1 MPLHAAGD
9 LLVGEAA
16 VDVAGHA
23 PVQLPGVRLGPH
35 HEQLREERIGPAE
48 LRAQYLHTESLIITS
63 DLAQNKN
70 FLRKFTSVFP
80 NNDWAPFH

>member
-23 PVQLPGVRLGPH
+23 PRVRLGPH
-35 HEQLREERIGPAE
+35 HKLLQEERMGPAE
-48 LRAQYLHTESLIITS
+48 LRAQHLHTESLIITT
-63 DLAQNKN
+63 L
-70 FLRKFTSVFP
+70 
-80 NNDWAPFH
+80 H